1 MAQLG
6 RTPAP
11 SRQGYAFQVQ
21 VWLLVNITTMKGTL
35 KLAHRRSVVA
45 DWDWIESGLATEIF
59 EKAQTASVYIF
70 HGFVLNNDQNI

>member
-11 SRQGYAFQVQ
+11 SRQGYDFQAQ
-21 VWLLVNITTMKGTL
+21 VWLLVNITTMKATL

-45 DWDWIESGLATEIF
+45 DWDWIGIGLATEIF
-59 EKAQTASVYIF
+59 EKTQTTCVYIF
-70 HGFVLNNDQNI
+70 HAFVMNNDQHM